1 MGKVELWQQIA
12 GRLEAWR
19 ENQSDAHLRESVDG
33 LLVEYMV
40 DYREKL
46 RIREEAAEKKRVSA
60 ASSEGAKRAQQQRE
74 WSAERT
80 KMVWRMREEGMS
92 LRKIAKLIE
101 RSAQTVRVI
110 LYREERHRK
119 WVSGQLE
126 EVAE

>member
-12 GRLEAWR
+12 GHLEAWR
-19 ENQSDAHLRESVDG
+19 ENQSDAHLRESVD
-33 LLVEYMV
+33 LLLIEYMG

-80 KMVWRMREEGMS
+80 KMVWKMREEGMS
-92 LRKIAKLIE
+92 LRQIAKLIE

-126 EVAE
+126 EAAE